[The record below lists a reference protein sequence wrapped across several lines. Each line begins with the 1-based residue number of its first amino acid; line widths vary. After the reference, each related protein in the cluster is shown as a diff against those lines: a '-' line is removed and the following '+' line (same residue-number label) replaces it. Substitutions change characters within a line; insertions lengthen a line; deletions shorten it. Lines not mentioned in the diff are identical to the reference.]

1 MNSIDAYLKE
11 IGLSP
16 SEASLY
22 LAGLKL
28 GETGVNELVSQT
40 GTKRPTAYHSLNA
53 LVAKGLANER
63 KTGRELVYIM
73 RPPTE
78 ITGFIRAKIGDLSE
92 QDRQLAEFL
101 PFFPKQSVL
110 SEAKLS
116 VHQYRGEAEVRRLID
131 IALYCRTK
139 RWDIIAPKDNFIASS
154 DAAYIQYFKKTREAQ
169 GIVSRSLWEQKL
181 GRGELNLHDIISR
194 KPRYLPQE
202 YIGRFKSMMI
212 LFDDSVA
219 MISSYKQQ
227 EGLLIECSEY
237 YDLLKILFEGLWIKA
252 DKP

>member
-1 MNSIDAYLKE
+1 MNSIEAYLQQ

-16 SEASLY
+16 SEVTLY

-28 GETGVNELVSQT
+28 GETGVNELVFHTSI
-40 GTKRPTAYHSLNA
+40 KRPTAYHALNA
-53 LVAKGLANER
+53 LVTKGLANET
-63 KTGRELVYIM
+63 KTGRELVYVM
-73 RPPTE
+73 RPPTD
-78 ITGFIRAKIGDLSE
+78 ITGYLHTKIGDLSE
-92 QDRQLAEFL
+92 QERQLAAFL
-101 PFFPKQSVL
+101 PLFPKQSVQ
-110 SEAKLS
+110 SDTKLS
-116 VHQYRGEAEVRRLID
+116 VHQYHGEGEVRRLID
-131 IALYCRTK
+131 MALYCQRK

-154 DAAYIQYFKKTREAQ
+154 DAAYIQYFKKTREMQ

-219 MISSYKQQ
+219 MISSYDQQ
-227 EGLLIECSEY
+227 EGLLIESSEY